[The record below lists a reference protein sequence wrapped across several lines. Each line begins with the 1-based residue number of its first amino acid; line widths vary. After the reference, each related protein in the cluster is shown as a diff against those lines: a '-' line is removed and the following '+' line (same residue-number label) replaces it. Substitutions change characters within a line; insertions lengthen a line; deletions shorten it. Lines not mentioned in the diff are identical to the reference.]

1 MYASNDIDD
10 SILQLQLQ
18 QLALWVIAFASSHI
32 GMSAIRSSIIS
43 FLGQSAQSLNLVN
56 NTEWRLPSWW
66 PGDSLGGNQIF
77 PDVLTAGRQMYRAIY
92 TFVSFVT
99 LGSAFGTYLDVA
111 SIQQPAE
118 AIVGT
123 PLYATCLFSA
133 ALSYGAVTAS
143 LFNASPLGLMPGFEV
158 TAQNNDGKDNNIGN
172 SIQRD
177 DTLKLKAYGLTRI
190 TRHPLILPVVPW
202 GLANSVLAGERAC
215 DYILFGGLSIY
226 AIAGCFAQDLRVMRE
241 EGSVGTVFRIESRE
255 KQYEKG
261 EHGER
266 EQLRSFFEAT
276 SFIPFQAVVDGRQR
290 IDDIIAEVP
299 SLQFVV
305 GTVIGVFFEERFLQ
319 LLREWT
325 VST

>member
-1 MYASNDIDD
+1 MYASNDIDE
-10 SILQLQLQ
+10 SMIQLQLQ

-43 FLGQSAQSLNLVN
+43 FLGQGAQSLNLVN
-56 NTEWRLPSWW
+56 NEEWRLPSWW
-66 PGDSLGGNQIF
+66 PGDSLGGNYIF
-77 PDVLTAGRQMYRAIY
+77 PDALTAGRQMYRAIY
-92 TFVSFVT
+92 TAVSFVT

-111 SIQQPAE
+111 SIQQPTE
-118 AIVGT
+118 SIVGT
-123 PLYATCLFSA
+123 TLYETCLVSA
-133 ALSYGAVTAS
+133 ALSYGAVIAS
-143 LFNASPLGLMPGFEV
+143 LFNASPLGLMPGFGV
-158 TAQNNDGKDNNIGN
+158 TAKNNDGKVNNIVN
-172 SIQRD
+172 TIQRD
-177 DTLKLKAYGLTRI
+177 DTLKLEAYGLTRI

-202 GLANSVLAGERAC
+202 GLANSILAGGRAC

-255 KQYEKG
+255 D

-266 EQLRSFFEAT
+266 EQLRSFFETT

-290 IDDIIAEVP
+290 IGDIIVEVP
-299 SLQFVV
+299 WLQFFV
-305 GTVIGVFFEERFLQ
+305 GTVAGVYFEERFLQ

-325 VST
+325 VGL